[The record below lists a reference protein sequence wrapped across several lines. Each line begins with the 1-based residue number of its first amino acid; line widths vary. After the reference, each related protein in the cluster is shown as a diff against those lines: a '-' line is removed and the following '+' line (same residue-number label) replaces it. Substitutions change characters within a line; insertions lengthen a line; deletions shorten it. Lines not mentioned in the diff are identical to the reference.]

1 MTYVSNAFQ
10 MELTHM
16 GLDLIVEDLNA
27 ISDSTV
33 MLRYPDGLERE
44 SYVLLAGTIQDQVE
58 MDKLCCEGPQLC
70 KQCSC
75 PKDRLHE
82 AYARFPPRDPIAVEK
97 AVRDAALH
105 GRLPGDRGLP
115 SLRPLFTQGTDPKS
129 KRPRWFPTPACTTK
143 VYEDTRKLLG
153 GTHMVKNALW
163 AAKHYNYLAQV

>member
-1 MTYVSNAFQ
+1 MRSNAFQ

-97 AVRDAALH
+97 AVRDAALN
-105 GRLPGDRGLP
+105 GGFQATGVCPASDP
-115 SLRPLFTQGTDPKS
+115 CSLREQI
-129 KRPRWFPTPACTTK
+129 PRAR
-143 VYEDTRKLLG
+143 DLG
-153 GTHMVKNALW
+153 GFPLLHAPQKSTKIRGSC
-163 AAKHYNYLAQV
+163 

>member
-1 MTYVSNAFQ
+1 MRSNAFQ

-115 SLRPLFTQGTDPKS
+115 SLRPD
-129 KRPRWFPTPACTTK
+129 
-143 VYEDTRKLLG
+143 
-153 GTHMVKNALW
+153 
-163 AAKHYNYLAQV
+163 

>member
-1 MTYVSNAFQ
+1 
-10 MELTHM
+10 M

-33 MLRYPDGLERE
+33 MLRYPDGLQRE

-82 AYARFPPRDPIAVEK
+82 AYARFPPRISKDVEK
-97 AVRDAALH
+97 AVRNAALH
-105 GRLPGDRGLP
+105 RLLPGDMGLP
-115 SLRPLFTQGTDPKS
+115 ILSLQFTLEWNPKS
-129 KRPRWFPTPACTTK
+129 KGPRWFPT
-143 VYEDTRKLLG
+143 
-153 GTHMVKNALW
+153 
-163 AAKHYNYLAQV
+163 LASS

>member
-1 MTYVSNAFQ
+1 MRRNAFQ

-75 PKDRLHE
+75 PKNRLHE

-163 AAKHYNYLAQV
+163 GAKHYNYLAQV